1 MNRKTSTEDGYF
13 PIRTVCSL
21 TGINPVTLRA
31 WERRYGLIQPRRT
44 PTGHRLYSHEDIDRI
59 NEVLALLAQGVAISQ
74 VSAMLKRRVPKPED
88 AEDGPWADFRRRMI
102 GAVQRFDEAALEEA
116 YSGALSLYPAALVA
130 DKLVLPVLRDL
141 GKAWEQGNG
150 GVAEEHF
157 FGVYLRN
164 KLGARFH
171 HGLRLG
177 TGPRILACC
186 MPGEG
191 HEVGL
196 LLFGLAAQARGFR
209 VVLLGANMP
218 LEELPL
224 AVRRANC
231 EAIVLSASIDPPPLV
246 WKAQLPV
253 LVEASPVPVCVG
265 GGVSVRRRDSVEK
278 AGAVPLGE
286 DVNAALRHLAALL
299 DPATG
304 DISGV

>member
-1 MNRKTSTEDGYF
+1 MNRKAGDDGYF

-59 NEVLALLAQGVAISQ
+59 NEVLALLGQGVAISQ
-74 VSAMLKRRVPKPED
+74 VSAMLKRRTPAPED
-88 AEDGPWADFRRRMI
+88 SADSPWVDFRRRMI
-102 GAVQRFDEAALEEA
+102 SAVQRFDEAALEDA

-130 DKLVLPVLRDL
+130 DKLVLPVLREL
-141 GKAWEQGNG
+141 GKAWEQGEG

-218 LEELPL
+218 MEELPL

-231 EAIVLSASIDPPPLV
+231 EAIVLSASIDPPSLV
-246 WKAQLPV
+246 WKSLLPA

-265 GGVSVRRRDSVEK
+265 GGVSVRRRDAVEK
-278 AGAVPLGE
+278 AGAMPLGE
-286 DVNAALRHLAALL
+286 DVSVALRHLASLL
-299 DPATG
+299 GPATG
-304 DISGV
+304 DISGA

>member
-1 MNRKTSTEDGYF
+1 MNRTSGDDNGFF

-44 PTGHRLYSHEDIDRI
+44 PSGHRLYSHEDIDRI
-59 NEVLALLAQGVAISQ
+59 NEVLSLLAQGVSISQ
-74 VSAMLKRRVPKPED
+74 VSAMLKRRGPKSED
-88 AEDGPWADFRRRMI
+88 TAEGPWAEFRRSMLS
-102 GAVQRFDEAALEEA
+102 AVQRFDEAALEDA

-141 GKAWEQGNG
+141 GKIWERGSG

-186 MPGEG
+186 MPGES

-196 LLFGLAAQARGFR
+196 LLFGLAAQGHGFR
-209 VVLLGANMP
+209 VVLLGSNMP

-224 AVRRANC
+224 AARRASC

-246 WKAQLPV
+246 WKSQLPA
-253 LVEASPVPVCVG
+253 LVDASPVPVCVG
-265 GGVSVRRRDSVEK
+265 GGVSVRRRDAVEK

-286 DVNAALRHLAALL
+286 DVNVALRHLAALL

-304 DISGV
+304 DISGS